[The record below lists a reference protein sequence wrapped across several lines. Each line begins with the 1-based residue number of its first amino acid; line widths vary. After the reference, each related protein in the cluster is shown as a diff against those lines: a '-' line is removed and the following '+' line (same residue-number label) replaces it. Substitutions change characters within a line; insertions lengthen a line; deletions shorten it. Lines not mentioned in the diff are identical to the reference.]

1 MLADW
6 NLLSE
11 DLQLSL
17 ANEALGRAVQTLAT
31 QAEVLAA
38 EMEAGAL
45 VDRGGPAALR
55 LFAAVIRVNRKD
67 SLAPAG
73 HA

>member
-17 ANEALGRAVQTLAT
+17 ANAALAQAVETLAT

-55 LFAAVIRVNRKD
+55 LFAAVIRINGKHQ
-67 SLAPAG
+67 LGPAG